1 MKTARFA
8 HLAALSLLV
17 AQGAALAADTPPPP
31 PPPAPT
37 ARPAAPA
44 AADPMA
50 AARSRLASRQY
61 GAAVEELKK
70 VNATGSAD
78 WNNLMGYSLRKQA
91 TPDLDGA
98 QRHYDAAL
106 RIDPQHKG
114 ALEYSGELALMKN
127 DMPTAEARLAALQR
141 VCASGCEELDEL
153 KKSVARV
160 KAGGKP

>member
-1 MKTARFA
+1 MRTPRLVC
-8 HLAALSLLV
+8 LAALSLLV
-17 AQGAALAADTPPPP
+17 AQGAALAADMTPPPP
-31 PPPAPT
+31 PPP
-37 ARPAAPA
+37 PAASPVA
-44 AADPMA
+44 AEPLA
-50 AARSRLASRQY
+50 AARSRLAVRQY
-61 GAAVEELKK
+61 GAAIDELKK

-91 TPDLDGA
+91 TPDLEGA

-141 VCASGCEELDEL
+141 VCASGCEELDDL
-153 KKSVARV
+153 KKAIARV